1 MAGTKTDPEALI
13 TQLESM
19 SVLELNALVK
29 HLQERWDVQPM
40 AMAGPM
46 AGGGGAPAAEV
57 VEEQATFD
65 VTLTGFTTEKKI
77 QVIKAIREVTNLGLK
92 DAKDLVEG
100 APKLVKEGVSKEEA
114 QSIKSKM
121 EAAGGTVELK

>member
-1 MAGTKTDPEALI
+1 MAGTKTDPDALI
-13 TQLESM
+13 SQLEGM

-29 HLQERWDVQPM
+29 QLQERWDVQPM
-40 AMAGPM
+40 AMAAPT
-46 AGGGGAPAAEV
+46 AVGGGAQAEEV
-57 VEEQATFD
+57 DEQATFD

-100 APKLVKEGVSKEEA
+100 APKLIKEGVSKEEA

-121 EAAGGTVELK
+121 EASGGTVELK

>member
-1 MAGTKTDPEALI
+1 MAGTKTDPDALI
-13 TQLESM
+13 SQLEGM

-29 HLQERWDVQPM
+29 QLQERWDVQPM
-40 AMAGPM
+40 AMAAP
-46 AGGGGAPAAEV
+46 AAVGGGAQAEE

-100 APKLVKEGVSKEEA
+100 APKLIKEGVSKEEA